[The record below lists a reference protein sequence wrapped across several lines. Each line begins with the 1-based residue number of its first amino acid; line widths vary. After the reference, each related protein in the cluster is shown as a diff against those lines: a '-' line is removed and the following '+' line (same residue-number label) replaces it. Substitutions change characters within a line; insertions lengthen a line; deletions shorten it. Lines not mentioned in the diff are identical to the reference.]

1 MPIQD
6 ACTTE
11 TLFLSMILIRILFRI
26 SEITEVSE
34 FGIGVSLGPHTSP
47 NKSADI
53 RSFVFISAN
62 SFPARIFQCQ
72 DYVTHHVTD
81 VFPNRYTTP
90 LAPLTSLIPSDTNFA
105 HL

>member
-1 MPIQD
+1 MPIED
-6 ACTTE
+6 ACTTD

-47 NKSADI
+47 NKSPNI

-62 SFPARIFQCQ
+62 SFAARIFQCQ
-72 DYVTHHVTD
+72 DYITHHVTN
-81 VFPNRYTTP
+81 VFPNWLTAP
-90 LAPLTSLIPSDTNFA
+90 FAPLTCNTNFA
-105 HL
+105 H